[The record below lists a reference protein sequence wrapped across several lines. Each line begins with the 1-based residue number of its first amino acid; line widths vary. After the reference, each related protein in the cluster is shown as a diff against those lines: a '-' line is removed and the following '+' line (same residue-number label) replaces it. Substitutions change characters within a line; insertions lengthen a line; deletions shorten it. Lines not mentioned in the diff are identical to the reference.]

1 MEQWHCFKCKEPML
15 ESEVM
20 AYYLEISSPIEGIK
34 CPTCGTIYLLE
45 KTVVEKVSQAE
56 EIVENK

>member
-1 MEQWHCFKCKEPML
+1 ML